1 MLAAL
6 LPRWL
11 KRSRPPQPCSIL
23 DQLRA
28 APGERLGDAVR
39 VLLVRH
45 PAEEVRVAMVELMK
59 EAPLEG
65 FQTLKRVYFRHFA
78 S

>member
-6 LPRWL
+6 LPQWL
-11 KRSRPPQPCSIL
+11 KRSAPPGPRSIL

-28 APGERLGDAVR
+28 TPGERLDDAVR
-39 VLLVRH
+39 VLLARH
-45 PAEEVRVAMVELMK
+45 PAEEVRAAMVELVK

-65 FQTLKRVYFRHFA
+65 FQALKRVYFKHFA